1 VAKEMTDVTIGYS
14 GDRPL
19 WDDQTSAAKVVR
31 VVAEEMR
38 IDDTRIREFVDA
50 LEYEAITTVEE
61 LRLLEMTHWKALK
74 IPIGLVMRV
83 KDTIKPPSTK
93 SAPPVA
99 ASAEDS
105 DEDTTPSTPMSPT
118 SASLSLIAAMPTT
131 FVRSDSTGHL
141 PPLQKIPSI
150 DMNDQGPLSPSG
162 SFFISGS
169 AEYHMLGSDETLSRE
184 VRTGSFNRARPA
196 TSRKVLMIA

>member
-1 VAKEMTDVTIGYS
+1 MADVKAGYN
-14 GDRPL
+14 RELPL
-19 WDDQTSAAKVVR
+19 WDDQTPASRVVR

-83 KDTIKPPSTK
+83 KDKIKPPVVAKLALPAVPSTD
-93 SAPPVA
+93 
-99 ASAEDS
+99 DS
-105 DEDTTPSTPMSPT
+105 DEDSSPAAPMSPM

-131 FVRSDSTGHL
+131 FVRTDSVNSIHL
-141 PPLQKIPSI
+141 PKVASTESDP
-150 DMNDQGPLSPSG
+150 PLSPHG
-162 SFFISGS
+162 
-169 AEYHMLGSDETLSRE
+169 
-184 VRTGSFNRARPA
+184 ARPSVFFA
-196 TSRKVLMIA
+196 

>member
-1 VAKEMTDVTIGYS
+1 MADVMAGYNRE
-14 GDRPL
+14 RPL
-19 WDDQTSAAKVVR
+19 WDDQTPASRVVR

-83 KDTIKPPSTK
+83 KDKIKPP
-93 SAPPVA
+93 AVA
-99 ASAEDS
+99 KLALPAARSNDDS
-105 DEDTTPSTPMSPT
+105 DEDSSPAAPMSPM

-131 FVRSDSTGHL
+131 FVRTDSTGSAGL
-141 PPLQKIPSI
+141 TKVVSTESEP
-150 DMNDQGPLSPSG
+150 PLSPKGMDSLI
-162 SFFISGS
+162 FFFFSP
-169 AEYHMLGSDETLSRE
+169 LS
-184 VRTGSFNRARPA
+184 T
-196 TSRKVLMIA
+196 